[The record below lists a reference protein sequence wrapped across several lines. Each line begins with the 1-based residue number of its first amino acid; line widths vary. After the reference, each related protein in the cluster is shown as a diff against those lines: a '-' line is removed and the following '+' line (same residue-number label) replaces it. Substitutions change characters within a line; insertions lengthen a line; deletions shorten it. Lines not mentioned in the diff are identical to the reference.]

1 MSFRIVGIGA
11 SAGGLESFSELIARL
26 PASTG
31 MAYIFVQHLD
41 PRHSSNLVSILSK
54 RATLP
59 VEEVLEGMKVRP
71 DHLYVIAPNT
81 TLPTRAPATAV
92 PDAQSQSLPCHRAS
106 RSGPARR

>member
-11 SAGGLESFSELIARL
+11 SAGGLESLSELIARL

-71 DHLYVIAPNT
+71 DHLYVIAILRKDHTIP
-81 TLPTRAPATAV
+81 
-92 PDAQSQSLPCHRAS
+92 
-106 RSGPARR
+106 